1 MIHAVF
7 FDIGGTVHT
16 QDATPESDRD
26 YIRRLWCFL
35 HMNHI
40 YTAETP
46 EQLLEHINAGA
57 KAYKSYTEQELIE
70 LPPDMIWQKFFL
82 KDFDIPAEKLAG
94 LGEELCYMFDRY
106 RKHIVKREGLKETLE
121 ALRQRGYRLGVISNL
136 MSTTFVPRILE
147 EHGIAQYFETITMS
161 SVCGIRKPRPEIF
174 EIALN
179 EMRIGKEQA
188 AYVGDTISR
197 DVRGVRNAGWPLMI
211 QTYLIVFPLL
221 DMISTSFTLA
231 QKDAR
236 LAGGTAG
243 SFTLYYW
250 QRLLGSALTKQ
261 MLLQP
266 LLNSL
271 LIGVCVSFFAILIGS
286 VLAWLMVRTDL
297 PFKPFFSLAVIIP
310 YMIPSWCKS
319 QAWLTMFK
327 TERIGGAPGFLMSLG
342 INVPDWLAYGPIAII
357 TVLSLHYY
365 AYAYLLVSAA
375 LNSINSELEEMGE
388 IQGAGKATILRKIT
402 FPLVLPAMLSAV
414 ILTFSKAIGT
424 FGVINYLGSKV
435 NFVTLSSQL
444 YMNSKSQ
451 NTQTAFAMALIMICI
466 ASISVFVNQKLIGS
480 RKSYATI
487 GGKGGRSTPIRLGK
501 HKPLI
506 TAVLFLFFVFGIIM
520 PIALLILESFMLR
533 QGDYSLSNLT
543 LHYWIGDP
551 IATVM
556 EGQPGIFKNAN
567 FINSLINSLK
577 LTFVNGVFGTI
588 FGQIIGYICAK
599 GRGKLHGKVVEQLVF
614 IPYLIPSIAFGGI
627 FLSMFSAPQQLFGVT
642 LVPSLYGTFALL
654 TITSVV
660 KHLPFASR
668 AGTSNM
674 LQIGG
679 ELEEAAEIAGAGFF
693 KRFIRIVFP
702 LSKGGFVSG
711 FMLIFVSIMKELDLI
726 ILLMTPKTSTLPY
739 LAFQYQNSNSPQA
752 SDCVAIVMFSIVF
765 LVYALANIFGDAD
778 LAKSMGG

>member
-1 MIHAVF
+1 MKPK
-7 FDIGGTVHT
+7 D
-16 QDATPESDRD
+16 QNYSKS
-26 YIRRLWCFL
+26 RRLK
-35 HMNHI
+35 N
-40 YTAETP
+40 
-46 EQLLEHINAGA
+46 QL
-57 KAYKSYTEQELIE
+57 KAVVTNPYNVIVLI
-70 LPPDMIWQKFFL
+70 
-82 KDFDIPAEKLAG
+82 A
-94 LGEELCYMFDRY
+94 
-106 RKHIVKREGLKETLE
+106 IVLL
-121 ALRQRGYRLGVISNL
+121 
-136 MSTTFVPRILE
+136 
-147 EHGIAQYFETITMS
+147 
-161 SVCGIRKPRPEIF
+161 
-174 EIALN
+174 
-179 EMRIGKEQA
+179 
-188 AYVGDTISR
+188 
-197 DVRGVRNAGWPLMI
+197 
-211 QTYLIVFPLL
+211 TYLIVLPLL
-221 DMISTSFTLA
+221 DMISTTFTLA
-231 QKDAR
+231 QRDVR
-236 LAGGTAG
+236 QSGGVAGA
-243 SFTLYYW
+243 FTLYYW
-250 QRLLGSALTKQ
+250 QRLLASNLTTK
-261 MLLQP
+261 LLVQP

-271 LIGVCVSFFAILIGS
+271 LIGFCVSVCAITIGS

-297 PFKPFFSLAVIIP
+297 PFKKFFSLAVIIP

-327 TERIGGAPGFLMSLG
+327 TERIGGSPGFLMSLG
-342 INVPDWLAYGPIAII
+342 INVPDWLAYGPVAII

-365 AYAYLLVSAA
+365 AYAYLLVSSA

-388 IQGAGKATILRKIT
+388 IQGAGKAMILRKIT

-487 GGKGGRSTPIRLGK
+487 GGKGGRSTPIRLGAQ
-501 HKPLI
+501 KPIITIVLI
-506 TAVLFLFFVFGIIM
+506 AFFAVGIIM
-520 PIALLILESFMLR
+520 PILILILESFMLK
-533 QGDYSLSNLT
+533 QGTYSLANFT
-543 LHYWIGDP
+543 TYYWVGDGSRKE
-551 IATVM
+551 IM
-556 EGQPGIFKNAN
+556 EGLPGIFRNPN
-567 FINSLINSLK
+567 FINALINSLK
-577 LTFVNGVFGTI
+577 LTFVNGIFGTI

-599 GRGKLHGKVVEQLVF
+599 GRGKLHGRIVEQLVF

-627 FLSMFSAPQQLFGVT
+627 FLSMFSRPQTLFGVT

-679 ELEEAAEIAGAGFF
+679 ELEEAAAIAGAGFF
-693 KRFIRIVFP
+693 KRFVRIVFP
-702 LSKGGFVSG
+702 LSKGGFISG

-726 ILLMTPKTSTLPY
+726 ILIMTPKTSTLPY
-739 LAFQYQNSNSPQA
+739 LAFQYSNGNSPQA
-752 SDCVAIVMFSIVF
+752 SNCVAIVMFSIVF

>member
-1 MIHAVF
+1 MKPK
-7 FDIGGTVHT
+7 D
-16 QDATPESDRD
+16 QNYSKS
-26 YIRRLWCFL
+26 RRLK
-35 HMNHI
+35 N
-40 YTAETP
+40 
-46 EQLLEHINAGA
+46 QL
-57 KAYKSYTEQELIE
+57 KAVVTNPYNVIVLI
-70 LPPDMIWQKFFL
+70 
-82 KDFDIPAEKLAG
+82 A
-94 LGEELCYMFDRY
+94 
-106 RKHIVKREGLKETLE
+106 IVLL
-121 ALRQRGYRLGVISNL
+121 
-136 MSTTFVPRILE
+136 
-147 EHGIAQYFETITMS
+147 
-161 SVCGIRKPRPEIF
+161 
-174 EIALN
+174 
-179 EMRIGKEQA
+179 
-188 AYVGDTISR
+188 
-197 DVRGVRNAGWPLMI
+197 
-211 QTYLIVFPLL
+211 TYLIVLPLL
-221 DMISTSFTLA
+221 DMISTTFTLA
-231 QKDAR
+231 QRDVR
-236 LAGGTAG
+236 QSGGVAGA
-243 SFTLYYW
+243 FTLYYW
-250 QRLLGSALTKQ
+250 QRLLASNLTTK
-261 MLLQP
+261 LLVQP

-271 LIGVCVSFFAILIGS
+271 LIGSCVSVCAITIGS

-297 PFKPFFSLAVIIP
+297 PFKKFFSLAVIIP

-327 TERIGGAPGFLMSLG
+327 TERIGGSPGFLMSLG
-342 INVPDWLAYGPIAII
+342 INVPDWLAYGPVAII

-365 AYAYLLVSAA
+365 AYAYLLVSSA

-388 IQGAGKATILRKIT
+388 IQGAGKAMILRKIT

-487 GGKGGRSTPIRLGK
+487 GGKGGRSTPIRLGAQ
-501 HKPLI
+501 KPIITIVLI
-506 TAVLFLFFVFGIIM
+506 AFFAVGIIM
-520 PIALLILESFMLR
+520 PILILILESFMLK
-533 QGDYSLSNLT
+533 QGTYSLANFT
-543 LHYWIGDP
+543 TYYWVGDGSRKE
-551 IATVM
+551 IM
-556 EGQPGIFKNAN
+556 EGLPGIFRNPN
-567 FINSLINSLK
+567 FINALINSLK
-577 LTFVNGVFGTI
+577 LTFVNGIFGTI

-599 GRGKLHGKVVEQLVF
+599 GRGKLHGRVVEQLVF

-627 FLSMFSAPQQLFGVT
+627 FLSMFSRPQTLFGVT

-679 ELEEAAEIAGAGFF
+679 ELEEAAAIAGAGFF
-693 KRFIRIVFP
+693 KRFVRIVFP
-702 LSKGGFVSG
+702 LSKGGFISG

-726 ILLMTPKTSTLPY
+726 ILIMTPKTSTLPY
-739 LAFQYQNSNSPQA
+739 LAFQYSNGNSPQA
-752 SDCVAIVMFSIVF
+752 SNCVAIVMFSIVF